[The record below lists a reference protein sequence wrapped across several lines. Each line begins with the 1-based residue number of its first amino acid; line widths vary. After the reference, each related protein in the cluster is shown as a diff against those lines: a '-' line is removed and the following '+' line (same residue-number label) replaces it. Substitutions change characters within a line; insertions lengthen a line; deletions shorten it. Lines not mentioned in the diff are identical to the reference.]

1 MLWCDTRDMRADP
14 MTKGS
19 IGRELILD
27 VMNSNMHYNHDGVRF
42 SAEKAKEAVPSSQ
55 HSQLRPKRSGMSEL
69 D

>member
-1 MLWCDTRDMRADP
+1 

-27 VMNSNMHYNHDGVRF
+27 VTNGNTHYNRDVVRF
-42 SAEKAKEAVPSSQ
+42 SAEKAKKAVPSSQ
-55 HSQLRPKRSGMSEL
+55 RSQLRQKPSTVSEL